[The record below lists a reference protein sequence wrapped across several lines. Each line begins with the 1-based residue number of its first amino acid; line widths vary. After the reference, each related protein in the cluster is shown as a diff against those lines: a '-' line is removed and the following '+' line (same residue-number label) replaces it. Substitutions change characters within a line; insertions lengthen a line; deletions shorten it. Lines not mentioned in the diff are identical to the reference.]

1 MILIGESINVMS
13 KTIGTAIKER
23 DKKPIQDLALKQ
35 VEAGAHMLDLNIGP
49 ARKEGAEVMEWVVKV
64 VQEVVDVPLSLDT
77 TNPVAMEAGL
87 KVVKQRPLINSVSA
101 QKERLERMLP
111 LAKKYDTPFVALLLS
126 DSGIPRDQDERA
138 SVALDIILKANE
150 LGVKNEDIW
159 VDPILMPVSVDQRQ
173 VVEFIDFLK
182 ILPELSP
189 GIKST
194 CGLSNVSNGSP
205 KELRGIINRTF
216 YLMIMNEGGMH
227 SAIVDT
233 LDEDF
238 MRTVCKVEELK
249 GKGGNLLD
257 YFKEQEVVKTLR
269 VLRNEVLYSHSFL
282 EV

>member
-49 ARKEGAEVMEWVVKV
+49 ARKEGAELMEWVVKV

-87 KVVKQRPLINSVSA
+87 KVAKERPLINSVSA

-138 SVALDIILKANE
+138 TVALDIILKANE

-159 VDPILMPVSVDQRQ
+159 IDPILMPVSVDQRQ
-173 VVEFIDFLK
+173 VVEFIEFLK

-189 GIKST
+189 GLKST

-205 KELRGIINRTF
+205 QALRSIINRTL

-227 SAIVDT
+227 SAIVNT

-238 MRTVCKVEELK
+238 MHVVRRVEELK
-249 GKGGNLLD
+249 EVGNLLD
-257 YFKEQEVVKTLR
+257 HFREQEVVKTLR

>member
-1 MILIGESINVMS
+1 
-13 KTIGTAIKER
+13 
-23 DKKPIQDLALKQ
+23 
-35 VEAGAHMLDLNIGP
+35 
-49 ARKEGAEVMEWVVKV
+49 V

-87 KVVKQRPLINSVSA
+87 KVAKERPLINSVSA
-101 QKERLERMLP
+101 QKERLEKMLP

-126 DSGIPRDQDERA
+126 DSGIPRDSDERA
-138 SVALDIILKANE
+138 TVALDIILKANE

-159 VDPILMPVSVDQRQ
+159 IDPILMPVSVDQRQ
-173 VVEFIDFLK
+173 VVEFIEFLK

-189 GIKST
+189 GLKST

-205 KELRGIINRTF
+205 QALRSIINRTL

-227 SAIVDT
+227 SAIVNT

-238 MRTVCKVEELK
+238 MHVVRRVEELK
-249 GKGGNLLD
+249 EVGNLLD
-257 YFKEQEVVKTLR
+257 HFREQEVVKTLR